1 MSEHIPGL
9 LWLVVLLIGNA
20 FFVAG
25 EFAVMGA
32 RRSQVEPRAEE
43 GSKLAKYALT
53 AMEHVTD
60 ILAICQLGITACSL
74 LILHVSE
81 PAIAYIFAV
90 PLAATGLDAGFVS
103 TLAFIAALLIVTFL
117 HVTFGEMVPKNAA
130 VSVADRAVLIL
141 APPLVFLE
149 KVLRPIIRTL
159 NWSANVVLRL
169 FKVEPQQEVTS
180 TYTLEE
186 VQSIVAE
193 SQRTGLVDDQTG
205 LLSGALSFSDV
216 PAEKVMVPINQ
227 IVSIDLKATPED
239 FDFAVRKTGLS
250 RLVVED
256 SSDHTLIGY
265 LHIKDL
271 ISVPPERYTAPIP
284 VNRVRSMV
292 NITVDKHIDDAL
304 TVMQRIG
311 VHMARV
317 QDAGGN
323 TVGILF
329 LEDVIEVLVGEV
341 RDITQSQRVTIRQE
355 IGEAGGEP
363 SV

>member
-9 LWLVVLLIGNA
+9 LWLFVLLLGNA
-20 FFVAG
+20 FFVSG

-32 RRSQVEPRAEE
+32 RRSQIEPRVEE
-43 GSKLAKYALT
+43 GSKLAKYALF
-53 AMEHVTD
+53 AIEHVTA
-60 ILAICQLGITACSL
+60 ILAICQLGITVCSL

-81 PAIAYIFAV
+81 PAIAYIFSV
-90 PLAATGLDAGFVS
+90 PLTALNIDPEFAS
-103 TLAFIAALLIVTFL
+103 SIAFILALIVVTFL

-130 VSVADRAVLIL
+130 VSVADRAVLL
-141 APPLVFLE
+141 FAPPLVFLE
-149 KVLRPIIRTL
+149 KILRPIIRLL
-159 NWSANVVLRL
+159 NWSANLVLHL
-169 FKVEPQQEVTS
+169 FRVEPQHEVTS

-186 VQSIVAE
+186 VQSIVEE

-205 LLSGALSFSDV
+205 ILSGALSFSDV
-216 PAEKVMVPINQ
+216 PAEQVMVPMEQ
-227 IVSIDLKATPED
+227 IFSISSTSTPEE
-239 FDFAVRKTGLS
+239 FDQAVRRTGLS

-256 SSDHTLIGY
+256 TSDQSLIGY

-271 ISVPPERYTAPIP
+271 ISIPPDRYTAPIP

-292 NITVDKHIDDAL
+292 NITVERPIDEAL

-317 QDAGGN
+317 QDSTGI

-329 LEDVIEVLVGEV
+329 LEDVIEVLVGEI
-341 RDITQSQRVTIRQE
+341 RDVTQSQTVTIRQRM
-355 IGEAGGEP
+355 GKPGGAATA
-363 SV
+363 

>member
-9 LWLVVLLIGNA
+9 LWLIVLLAGNA

-32 RRSQVEPRAEE
+32 RRSQIEPRVDE
-43 GSKLAKYALT
+43 GSKAAKKALF

-60 ILAICQLGITACSL
+60 ILAICQLGITVCSL
-74 LILHVSE
+74 LILNVSE
-81 PAIAYIFAV
+81 PAIAYLFGI
-90 PLAATGLDAGFVS
+90 PLEALGLDPAFAGV
-103 TLAFIAALLIVTFL
+103 LAFLLALTVVTFL

-130 VSVADRAVLIL
+130 VSVADRAVILL

-149 KVLRPIIRTL
+149 KVLRPVIRLL
-159 NWSANVVLRL
+159 NWTANIVLRL
-169 FKVEPQQEVTS
+169 FKVEPQTEVTS

-193 SQRTGLVDDQTG
+193 SQRTGLVDDQSG
-205 LLSGALSFSDV
+205 ILSGALHFSDV
-216 PAEKVMVPINQ
+216 TAQDVMVPMDQ
-227 IVSIDLKATPED
+227 IISVATTDTPER
-239 FDFAVRKTGLS
+239 FDQAVRKTGLS
-250 RLVVED
+250 RLLVED
-256 SSDHTLIGY
+256 QSDDTVIGY

-271 ISVPPERYTAPIP
+271 LSVPEERYTAPIP
-284 VNRVRSMV
+284 VTRVRSMV
-292 NITVDKHIDDAL
+292 NITLDKPIEEAL

-317 QDAGGN
+317 QDDSGA

-329 LEDVIEVLVGEV
+329 LEDVIEVLVGEI
-341 RDITQSQRVTIRQE
+341 RDVTQSQTITIRQRM
-355 IGEAGGEP
+355 GKAGGEA
-363 SV
+363 SI

>member
-9 LWLVVLLIGNA
+9 LWLIVLLLGNA

-32 RRSQVEPRAEE
+32 RRSQIEPRVED
-43 GSKLAKYALT
+43 GSKLAKYALF

-74 LILHVSE
+74 LILNVSE
-81 PAIAYIFAV
+81 PAIAYLLSV
-90 PLAATGLDAGFVS
+90 PLEALGIDPQFAS
-103 TLAFIAALLIVTFL
+103 TIAFIIALLVVTFL

-130 VSVADRAVLIL
+130 VSLADRAVMLL
-141 APPLVFLE
+141 APPLVFLD
-149 KVLRPIIRTL
+149 KILKPIIVSL
-159 NWSANVVLRL
+159 NWCANVVLRL
-169 FKVEPQQEVTS
+169 FRVEPQQEVTS

-186 VQSIVAE
+186 VQSIVEE

-205 LLSGALSFSDV
+205 ILSGALSFSDV
-216 PAEKVMVPINQ
+216 PAEQVMVPIDQ
-227 IVSIDLKATPED
+227 IVSIPSTDTPEQ
-239 FDFAVRKTGLS
+239 FDQAVRKTGLS

-256 SSDHTLIGY
+256 ASDNTVLGY

-271 ISVPPERYTAPIP
+271 MSVPSERYTEPIP

-292 NITVDKHIDDAL
+292 NITVDKPIEDAL
-304 TVMQRIG
+304 AVMQRIG

-317 QDAGGN
+317 QDANGE
-323 TVGILF
+323 TVGVLF
-329 LEDVIEVLVGEV
+329 LEDVIEVLVGEI
-341 RDITQSQRVTIRQE
+341 RDVTQSQTVTIRQQM
-355 IGEAGGEP
+355 GGAGGAA

>member
-9 LWLVVLLIGNA
+9 LWLIVLLAGNA

-32 RRSQVEPRAEE
+32 RRSQIEPRVED
-43 GSKLAKYALT
+43 GSKLAKHAMF

-60 ILAICQLGITACSL
+60 ILAICQLGITVCSL
-74 LILHVSE
+74 LILNVSE
-81 PAIAYIFAV
+81 PAIAYLLGV
-90 PLAATGLDAGFVS
+90 PLQMIGLDPGIAG
-103 TLAFIAALLIVTFL
+103 TIAFILALIAVTFL
-117 HVTFGEMVPKNAA
+117 HVTVGEMVPKNAA
-130 VSVADRAVLIL
+130 VSMADRAVMLL

-149 KVLRPIIRTL
+149 KVLRPIIRLL
-159 NWSANVVLRL
+159 NWSANIILRL

-186 VQSIVAE
+186 VQSIVEE
-193 SQRTGLVDDQTG
+193 SQRTGLVDDHTG
-205 LLSGALSFSDV
+205 IISGALSFSDV
-216 PAEKVMVPINQ
+216 PAEDVMVPIAD
-227 IVSIDLKATPED
+227 IVSIKSTDTPEQ
-239 FDFAVRKTGLS
+239 FDQAVRKTGLS

-256 SSDHTLIGY
+256 TSDDTIIGY

-271 ISVPPERYTAPIP
+271 MSIPSDRYTAPIP

-317 QDAGGN
+317 QDSSGA
-323 TVGILF
+323 TVGVLF
-329 LEDVIEVLVGEV
+329 LEDVIEVLVGEI
-341 RDITQSQRVTIRQE
+341 RDVTQSQTVTIRQRM
-355 IGEAGGEP
+355 GKAGGATAL
-363 SV
+363 